1 MSKRI
6 TLYQRLKPETKAGLE
21 NIKNKRYKFS
31 IDIIV
36 SLLKSKQ
43 FYSDLTI
50 DEVKN
55 IIVFSEIEPKS
66 VFDMKFGD
74 FLFEPDLNEAP

>member
-6 TLYQRLKPETKAGLE
+6 TLYQKLKPEVKAGLE
-21 NIKNKRYKFS
+21 SVENKPYKFS
-31 IDIIV
+31 INIIV

-50 DEVKN
+50 EEVKN
-55 IIVFSEIEPKS
+55 IIVFSDVEPKT
-66 VFDMKFGD
+66 VWEMKLGS
-74 FLFEPDLNEAP
+74 FLFNVIFQ

>member
-1 MSKRI
+1 MSERI
-6 TLYQRLKPETKAGLE
+6 TLYQRLKPETKAGLKD
-21 NIKNKRYKFS
+21 IGNKPYKFS
-31 IDIIV
+31 VNIIV

-50 DEVKN
+50 NEVKN
-55 IIVFSEIEPKS
+55 IIVFSGVEPKTIWE
-66 VFDMKFGD
+66 FKQGD

>member
-1 MSKRI
+1 MKRI
-6 TLYQRLKPETKAGLE
+6 TLYQRLKPEAKAGLE
-21 NIKNKRYKFS
+21 SIKNEPYQFS

-50 DEVKN
+50 DELKN
-55 IIVFSEIEPKS
+55 IIVFSDVEPKT
-66 VFDMKFGD
+66 VWEMKLGD

>member
-1 MSKRI
+1 MSKRK
-6 TLYQRLKPETKAGLE
+6 TLYQRLKPEVKAGLE
-21 NIKNKRYKFS
+21 SKNNDRYRFS
-31 IDIIV
+31 TDIIV

-50 DEVKN
+50 DQVKN
-55 IIVFSEIEPKS
+55 IIVFSDINPKS
-66 VFDMKFGD
+66 VFDIQYGD

>member
-6 TLYQRLKPETKAGLE
+6 TLYQRLKPEVKAGLKDIGNE
-21 NIKNKRYKFS
+21 PYKFS
-31 IDIIV
+31 TDIIV

-55 IIVFSEIEPKS
+55 IIVFSGIEPKS